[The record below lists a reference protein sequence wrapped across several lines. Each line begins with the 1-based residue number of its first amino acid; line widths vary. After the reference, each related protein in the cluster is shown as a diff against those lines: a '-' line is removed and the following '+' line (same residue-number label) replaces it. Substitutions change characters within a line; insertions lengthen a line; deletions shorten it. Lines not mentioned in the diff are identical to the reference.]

1 MSEHLP
7 FALYDCF
14 SDSPFGGSQAAV
26 VSNAAGLSADIRER
40 IARELGL
47 PATAFVAA
55 CNNHEIDVRFLSTVM
70 ELPMC
75 GHGTLGLVTR
85 MVELGELN
93 QTPDQPLNVTLNL
106 PAGPAS
112 LTVAPRD
119 DGRPMIMLE
128 VQPPAFRSD
137 KVDAGRLCGLF
148 GLTPADISDVLPVE
162 TASADFIH
170 LVVPL
175 RGLAQMRCIT
185 PDFAGMVKLC
195 HDHGLETIVVICTET
210 ERPHSTV
217 HVRDFCPA
225 VGVSE
230 SAAAGTTNAA
240 VSSYLLRHGV
250 VSTDAAGKVG
260 LQAEQGI
267 ELNRPSEIHTEITM
281 SNDTIST
288 LKVGG
293 VATKVAEGT
302 LIVPAN

>member
-1 MSEHLP
+1 MPEHLP

-55 CNNHEIDVRFLSTVM
+55 CNSHEIDVRFLSTVM

-85 MVELGELN
+85 MVELGKLT
-93 QTPDQPLNVTLNL
+93 QDADKPLDVTLNL

-112 LTVAPRD
+112 LAVSPRD

-128 VQPPAFRSD
+128 VRPPAFRND
-137 KVDAGRLCGLF
+137 DIDVERLCGLL
-148 GLTPADISDVLPVE
+148 GLTPADLSDTLPLE
-162 TASADFIH
+162 TAAADFIH

-175 RGLAQMRCIT
+175 RGLAGMRRIT
-185 PDFAGMVKLC
+185 PDFGGIDKLC
-195 HDHGLETIVVICTET
+195 HDHGLETIVVICTQT
-210 ERPHSTV
+210 ERAHSTV

-225 VGVSE
+225 VGVPE

-240 VSSYLLRHGV
+240 VSSYLLRHGLV
-250 VSTDAAGKVG
+250 GADDTGNVKVW
-260 LQAEQGI
+260 AEQGI
-267 ELNRPSEIHTEITM
+267 ELSRPSEVHTRITLV
-281 SNDTIST
+281 DGKIAK

-293 VATKVAEGT
+293 VATKIAEGT
-302 LIVPAN
+302 LLVPAS